1 MSWHL
6 DMTDIFPGRLA
17 ILQRVLPFYRVPF
30 FSSLAR
36 NCPAGMELFAG
47 MPRPGEAIETAD
59 HFDEGRYIQTHNI
72 HLLKGSLYACLQPG
86 VLAWLE
92 KFQPDVLIVEANP
105 RYLSTPA
112 AVRWMHARNHP
123 VIGWGLGAPPMHGL
137 FSNNR
142 SQSRKKF
149 LNQLDAMIAYSQQG
163 ADEYAACGFSRSKIF
178 IAPNSAAFKPL
189 SVPDDKPDNWIG
201 KPQILFVGRL
211 QARKRL
217 DLLFKACALLPKET
231 QPEITIVGDGPDREQ
246 IEEAAQAAYPEVIF
260 TGTKTGIELDP
271 YYQKADLFVL
281 PGTGGLAVQQA
292 MTYGLPVIV
301 AAGDGT
307 QSQMVR
313 PENGWIISPDNLDDL
328 TKTLQAALSDP
339 LGLRKKGLESY
350 RIVRD
355 EINIEKMVE
364 VFISAINSVSKL

>member
-1 MSWHL
+1 MI
-6 DMTDIFPGRLA
+6 DIFSGRLA
-17 ILQRVLPFYRVPF
+17 IQQRVLPFYRLPF

-47 MPRPGEAIETAD
+47 LPRPGEAIATAD
-59 HFDEGRYIQTHNI
+59 QLDAGRFIQTQNI

-86 VLAWLE
+86 FLGWLE
-92 KFQPDVLIVEANP
+92 KFRPDVLIIEANP

-123 VIGWGLGAPPMHGL
+123 VIGWGLGAPPIQGL
-137 FSNNR
+137 FSGNR
-142 SQSRKKF
+142 IQTRKKF
-149 LNQLDAMIAYSQQG
+149 INQMDAMIAYSQQG
-163 ADEYAACGFSRSKIF
+163 ADEYAACGFPASKIF

-189 SVPDDKPDNWIG
+189 SAPGEKPDNWTG

-231 QPEITIVGDGPDREQ
+231 QPDITIVGDGPDREQ
-246 IEEAAQAAYPEVIF
+246 IEKAAQAAYPGVIF
-260 TGTKTGIELDP
+260 TGTKIGKELDP

-292 MTYGLPVIV
+292 MSYGLPVIV
-301 AAGDGT
+301 ATGDGT
-307 QSQMVR
+307 QSQLVR
-313 PENGWIISPDNLDDL
+313 PENGWIISPDNLDNL
-328 TKTLQAALSDP
+328 TKTLHAALSDP
-339 LGLRKKGLESY
+339 LDLRKKGLESY

-355 EINIEKMVE
+355 EINIEKMVK
-364 VFISAINSVSKL
+364 VFISAINSVCKL

>member
-1 MSWHL
+1 
-6 DMTDIFPGRLA
+6 MTDIFSGRLA
-17 ILQRVLPFYRVPF
+17 IQQRVLPFYRKPF
-30 FSSLAR
+30 FSSLALH
-36 NCPAGMELFAG
+36 CPAGMELFAG
-47 MPRPGEAIETAD
+47 QPRSNEAIETAD
-59 HFDEGRYIQTHNI
+59 HLDAGRYIQTKNI

-86 VLAWLE
+86 FLSWLE

-105 RYLSTPA
+105 RYLTTPA

-123 VIGWGLGAPPMHGL
+123 VIGWGLGAPRMYGL
-137 FSNNR
+137 FSGNR
-142 SQSRKKF
+142 IQTRKKF
-149 LNQLDAMIAYSQQG
+149 INQMDAMIAYSQQG
-163 ADEYAACGFSRSKIF
+163 ADEYAACGFPESKIF
-178 IAPNSAAFKPL
+178 IAPNSVAFKPL
-189 SVPDDKPDNWIG
+189 SAPCEKPDNWTG
-201 KPQILFVGRL
+201 KPNILFVGRL

-217 DLLFKACALLPKET
+217 DLLFKACALLPKES

-246 IEEAAQAAYPEVIF
+246 IEKAAQTAYPGVIF
-260 TGTKTGIELDP
+260 TGSITGQGLEP

-281 PGTGGLAVQQA
+281 PGTGGLAIQQA
-292 MTYGLPVIV
+292 MSYGLPVIV

-307 QSQMVR
+307 QGQLVR

-328 TKTLQAALSDP
+328 TKTLRTALFDP

-364 VFISAINSVSKL
+364 VFISANHSVCKL

>member
-1 MSWHL
+1 
-6 DMTDIFPGRLA
+6 MTDIFSGRLA
-17 ILQRVLPFYRVPF
+17 IQQRVFPFYRMPF
-30 FSSLAR
+30 FSSLTW

-47 MPRPGEAIETAD
+47 MPRSSEAIETAD
-59 HFDEGRYIQTHNI
+59 HLDTGRYIQAQNI
-72 HLLKGSLYACLQPG
+72 HLLNGSLYACLQPG
-86 VLAWLE
+86 FLGWLE
-92 KFQPDVLIVEANP
+92 KFRPDVLIVEANP

-123 VIGWGLGAPPMHGL
+123 VIGWGLGAPPMQGL
-137 FSNNR
+137 FSGNR
-142 SQSRKKF
+142 IQTRKKF
-149 LNQLDAMIAYSQQG
+149 INQLDAMIAYSQQG
-163 ADEYAACGFSRSKIF
+163 ADEYAACGFSTSKIF

-189 SVPDDKPDNWIG
+189 SVPDEKPDNWIG

-217 DLLFKACALLPKET
+217 DLLFKACALLPKGT
-231 QPEITIVGDGPDREQ
+231 QPEITIVGDGPDREE
-246 IEEAAQAAYPEVIF
+246 IEKAAQAAYPGVIF
-260 TGTKTGIELDP
+260 TGSITGKDLDP
-271 YYQKADLFVL
+271 FFQKADLFVL

-292 MTYGLPVIV
+292 MSYGLPVIV
-301 AAGDGT
+301 ATGDGT
-307 QSQMVR
+307 QSQLVR
-313 PENGWIISPDNLDDL
+313 PENGWIVAPDNLDDL
-328 TKTLQAALSDP
+328 TKTLQIALSDP

>member
-1 MSWHL
+1 
-6 DMTDIFPGRLA
+6 MTDIFPGRLA
-17 ILQRVLPFYRVPF
+17 IQQRVLPFYRVPF
-30 FSSLAR
+30 FSSLAL

-47 MPRPGEAIETAD
+47 QPRSDEAIETAD
-59 HFDEGRYIQTHNI
+59 HLDAGRYILTQNI
-72 HLLKGSLYACLQPG
+72 HLLKGSLYTCLQPG
-86 VLAWLE
+86 FLGWLE

-112 AVRWMHARNHP
+112 AVRWMHKSQHP

-137 FSNNR
+137 LSNYR
-142 SQSRKKF
+142 SRSRKKF

-163 ADEYAACGFSRSKIF
+163 ADEYAACGFPKSKIF

-189 SVPDDKPDNWIG
+189 SAPVEKPDNWTG
-201 KPQILFVGRL
+201 KPHILFVGRL

-231 QPEITIVGDGPDREQ
+231 LPEITIVGDGPDREQ
-246 IEEAAQAAYPEVIF
+246 IEKAAQTTYPGVIF
-260 TGTKTGIELDP
+260 TGSKTGKDLDP
-271 YYQKADLFVL
+271 FFHKADLFVL

-292 MTYGLPVIV
+292 MSFGLPVIV

-307 QSQMVR
+307 QSQLVR
-313 PENGWIISPDNLDDL
+313 PENGWIVAPDNLDGL
-328 TKTLQAALSDP
+328 TKTLRTALSDP

-364 VFISAINSVSKL
+364 VFISAINSVCKL

>member
-1 MSWHL
+1 
-6 DMTDIFPGRLA
+6 MTDIFSGRLA
-17 ILQRVLPFYRVPF
+17 IQQRVLPFYRKPF
-30 FSSLAR
+30 FSALALH
-36 NCPAGMELFAG
+36 CPAGMELFAG
-47 MPRPGEAIETAD
+47 QPRSNEAIETAD
-59 HFDEGRYIQTHNI
+59 HLDAGRYIQTQNI

-86 VLAWLE
+86 FLDWLE
-92 KFQPDVLIVEANP
+92 RFQPDVLIIEANP
-105 RYLSTPA
+105 RYLSTPD

-123 VIGWGLGAPPMHGL
+123 VIGWGLGAPPMQGL
-137 FSNNR
+137 FSNYR

-163 ADEYAACGFSRSKIF
+163 ADEYAACGFPESNIF

-189 SVPDDKPDNWIG
+189 SPPADKPEKWTG
-201 KPQILFVGRL
+201 KPHILFVGRL

-217 DLLFKACALLPKET
+217 DLLFKACALLPIAS

-246 IEEAAQAAYPEVIF
+246 IVKAAQAAYPGVIF
-260 TGTKTGIELDP
+260 TGSRTGQELAP

-292 MTYGLPVIV
+292 MSYGLPVIV
-301 AAGDGT
+301 ASGDGT
-307 QSQMVR
+307 QSQLVR
-313 PENGWIISPDNLDDL
+313 PENGWIVAPDNLEDL
-328 TKTLQAALSDP
+328 TRTLQNALSDP
-339 LGLRKKGLESY
+339 IDLRKKGLESY

-364 VFISAINSVSKL
+364 VFISAINSVCKL